1 MPTAV
6 TAISA
11 TRLATIMAGVQE
23 RVEEHKLSES
33 ERLKRINDE
42 KAAKKAALQVRTA
55 DRSSPGLPSHLKNSD
70 ILEIIS
76 ICEHL
81 LA

>member
-1 MPTAV
+1 MPAAV

-11 TRLATIMAGVQE
+11 DRLATIMAGVQQCD
-23 RVEEHKLSES
+23 EEQTISES

-55 DRSSPGLPSHLKNSD
+55 TRSHSR
-70 ILEIIS
+70 
-76 ICEHL
+76 
-81 LA
+81 LALHRDY